1 MSAMES
7 PTAAVTRPMEE
18 KWQKERIG
26 TLKEKVIQLF
36 AASKDM
42 VEKMNLVDTIQ
53 HLGIEHLF
61 KNQIADALNYIQ
73 HLELNSSTL
82 HDVSLRF
89 RLLRE
94 NGLWVSPDE
103 FNRFKDSNGTF
114 KMDVV
119 NEPKGLLSLYN
130 AAHLLTH
137 DEPALDEAICF
148 ARLHLESIRNNLEYP
163 LSEQVKRALFMPL
176 PRTVRR
182 IEALNYMSEY
192 EHEPAYNPIILE
204 LAKMEFNFLQNIHL
218 KELKAVS
225 EWWQD
230 LYAEVALSYA
240 RDRTVQLYLWAHTM
254 CYEKEYS
261 CARITLTKLSAL
273 VTMMDDTYDVRA
285 TLEESQS
292 FNEAIQRWDENA
304 VSLLPEYLKKFYLRI
319 IASFKEI
326 ECALKPHEK
335 YKVSYAKQSFQTLSK
350 YYLQGAEWFHRKYT
364 PTFNEKLEVGF
375 MDSGSPFSVVALLVG
390 MGDIATKEALEWAI
404 GCTDAVKACGE
415 LTRYMNDISAL
426 KHGNR
431 MQDAANSVECYVAQ
445 YNVTTEMAIA
455 NISQMMEDAWKTT
468 NKALLELR
476 SLHGVVRR
484 VVNMTVCLTLIYG
497 KKEDVFTFGNDLDEI
512 INGVFANLIR
522 I

>member
-61 KNQIADALNYIQ
+61 KNQIADALSYIQ

-103 FNRFKDSNGTF
+103 FNRFKDTNGTF

-119 NEPKGLLSLYN
+119 SEPKGLLSLYN
-130 AAHLLTH
+130 AAHLLRH

-182 IEALNYMSEY
+182 IEALNYISEY

-225 EWWQD
+225 E
-230 LYAEVALSYA
+230 
-240 RDRTVQLYLWAHTM
+240 
-254 CYEKEYS
+254 
-261 CARITLTKLSAL
+261 
-273 VTMMDDTYDVRA
+273 
-285 TLEESQS
+285 
-292 FNEAIQRWDENA
+292 WDENA

-431 MQDAANSVECYVAQ
+431 MQDAANSVECYVAE
-445 YNVTTEMAIA
+445 YNVTTEVAIA

-512 INGVFANLIR
+512 INGVFANPIR